1 MDDISA
7 AFEKISVE
15 DFIRESS
22 AQTVTQLNLEE
33 QAAATGRDNFNH
45 FTNAHL
51 DSCVDQIKA
60 EEFTAFSILHNPRE
74 ERYFQPDDDETAYH
88 FAARLKREAQDMKA
102 TWMFVALITPGRT
115 YDQDDD
121 DLIEPID
128 PDNRKQVNDLIEAGV
143 LQVSVCW
150 YSDFNES
157 GERHRRSGMINLEDP
172 AEQVEGDI
180 EAEHN
185 PFHEVL
191 DAHQA

>member
-15 DFIRESS
+15 DFIRASS
-22 AQTVTQLNLEE
+22 ALTVTSWDEE
-33 QAAATGRDNFNH
+33 DRAAAAGRDNFNH
-45 FTNAHL
+45 FTNAQIQ
-51 DSCVDQIKA
+51 SCVDAINDS
-60 EEFTAFSILHNPRE
+60 EFTAYSILHNVQE

-88 FAARLKREAQDMKA
+88 FAARLKREAKAMAA

-115 YDQDDD
+115 YDQEDE

-150 YSDFNES
+150 YSDYNEN
-157 GERHRRSGMINLEDP
+157 GERHRRSGMIDLDNP

-180 EAEHN
+180 DAEHN

-191 DAHQA
+191 DAQSS